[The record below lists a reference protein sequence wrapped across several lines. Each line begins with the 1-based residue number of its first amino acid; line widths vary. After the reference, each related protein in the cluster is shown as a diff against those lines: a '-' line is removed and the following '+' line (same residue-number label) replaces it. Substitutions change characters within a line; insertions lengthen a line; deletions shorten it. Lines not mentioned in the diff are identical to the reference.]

1 MKPMLAIPYLR
12 IRNFSPGR
20 FFLAALAAVSFVFL
34 PALAAAESADP
45 YANETKEQR
54 DERMKWWREA
64 KFGMFIHWGVYAVP
78 AGTYED
84 KQIKGIGEWIMLNGK
99 IPSSTY
105 KKYAE
110 KFTAAKYNPDAWAA
124 LAKRAGMRY
133 MVITS
138 KHHDGFALFD
148 SQVSDWDAVDSS
160 AAKRDLIKPLAEAAR
175 KEGLRFG
182 LYYSQAQ
189 DWNHPG
195 GAKARMKEG
204 ESWDPATKGSYD
216 TYLATIAEPQVKEIL
231 TQYKPDILWWD
242 TPHWMTKQRAEP
254 LIRPLRLVPGIIHNN
269 RLGGEFKGDTETP
282 EQHIPATGFKD
293 RDWEVCMTMND
304 TWGFKSYDHNW
315 KSTNTIL
322 HQLCDIVSKGGNFL
336 LNVGPTAEGEIPK
349 ESIERLEAVG
359 RWIDVNGEAIY
370 GTQASPF
377 HRLPWGRCTRKDGAN
392 GSTLYFHIFDWP
404 ADGKLFIPGL
414 KNKITSATLLAGGA
428 AVPATVGAGAVT
440 LQLPA
445 TAPDADVSVVRVE
458 TEGALDV
465 DPIALLQ
472 GKDGSVKLDLEYTEI
487 NNPGYG
493 THAKLV
499 RKNGTTTLESWTDA
513 RAWMQWTFRV
523 NEPGEFKILADVAT
537 AANSGL
543 SVGIGQTDIGCKIKS
558 TGGDQTF
565 AEMNLGTITITE
577 AGIHELRL
585 RPAKEDWKPVRLRGL
600 VLKPAGK

>member
-1 MKPMLAIPYLR
+1 MTTLPSSFFRSLA
-12 IRNFSPGR
+12 
-20 FFLAALAAVSFVFL
+20 LAALVFGPL
-34 PALAAAESADP
+34 PPLAAAEPADP
-45 YANETKEQR
+45 YADESKEQR

-78 AGTYED
+78 AGTYEGQ
-84 KQIKGIGEWIMLNGK
+84 QIKGIGEWIMLNGK
-99 IPSSTY
+99 IPSATY

-110 KFTAAKYNPDAWAA
+110 KFTAAKYDPAAWAA

-148 SQVSDWDAVDSS
+148 SKVSDWDAVDAS
-160 AAKRDLIKPLAEAAR
+160 AAKRDLIQPLAEAAR

-189 DWNHPG
+189 DWTHPG
-195 GAKARMKEG
+195 GAKSRMKEG

-216 TYLATIAEPQVKEIL
+216 TYLQTIAEPQVKEIL
-231 TQYKPDILWWD
+231 TRYKPDILWWD

-254 LIRPLRLVPGIIHNN
+254 LIRHLSLVPGIIHNN

-377 HRLPWGRCTRKDGAN
+377 HRLPWGRCTRKTGAA
-392 GSTLYFHIFDWP
+392 GTTLYFHVFDWP

-414 KNKITSATLLAGGA
+414 KNKVKSAALLAGGT
-428 AVPATVGAGAVT
+428 AVPVASVAEGVS

-445 TAPDADVSVVRVE
+445 TAPDADVSVIRVE
-458 TEGALDV
+458 TTGPLDV
-465 DPIALLQ
+465 DPIALRQ
-472 GKDGSVKLDLEYTEI
+472 KEDGSVQLDLEYTEI

-499 RKNGTTTLESWTDA
+499 RKDGTTTLESWTDA

-523 NEPGEFKILADVAT
+523 NEPGEFEVMAEAAASADAPLTLAIGKDEKPAT
-537 AANSGL
+537 FTAS
-543 SVGIGQTDIGCKIKS
+543 
-558 TGGDQTF
+558 GGDDKFTTIK
-565 AEMNLGTITITE
+565 LGTIRISE
-577 AGIHELRL
+577 AGVHELRL
-585 RPAKEDWKPVRLRGL
+585 RPAKEGWKSVRLRGL
-600 VLKPAGK
+600 TLKPAGK

>member
-1 MKPMLAIPYLR
+1 MISTPSLVLR
-12 IRNFSPGR
+12 S
-20 FFLAALAAVSFVFL
+20 LALAAFAIGPLS
-34 PALAAAESADP
+34 PLAAAEPADP

-78 AGTYED
+78 AGTYEGN
-84 KQIKGIGEWIMLNGK
+84 QIKGIGEWIMLNGK
-99 IPSSTY
+99 IPSATY

-110 KFTAAKYNPDAWAA
+110 KFTAAKYDPAAWAA

-148 SQVSDWDAVDSS
+148 SKVSDWDAVDAS
-160 AAKRDLIKPLAEAAR
+160 IKPLAEAAR

-216 TYLATIAEPQVKEIL
+216 TYLRTIAEPQVKEIL
-231 TQYKPDILWWD
+231 THYKPDILWWD

-254 LIRPLRLVPGIIHNN
+254 LIRHLRLVPGIIHNN

-315 KSTNTIL
+315 KSTDTIL

-359 RWIDVNGEAIY
+359 RWIDVHGEAIY

-377 HRLPWGRCTRKDGAN
+377 HRLPWGRCTRKTGAA
-392 GSTLYFHIFDWP
+392 GTTLYFHVFDWP
-404 ADGKLFIPGL
+404 KDGKLVIPGL
-414 KNKITSATLLAGGA
+414 KNKVQSAALLAGGV
-428 AVPATVGAGAVT
+428 AVPVTASADGLT

-445 TAPDADVSVVRVE
+445 KAPDADVSVIRVE
-458 TEGALDV
+458 TAGALDV
-465 DPIALLQ
+465 DPIALRQ
-472 GKDGSVKLDLEYTEI
+472 QKDGSVQLDLEYTEI

-493 THAKLV
+493 THAKLT
-499 RKNGTTTLESWTDA
+499 RKDGTTTLDSWTDA

-523 NEPGEFKILADVAT
+523 NTPGEFKVVAEVAAAADSELT
-537 AANSGL
+537 
-543 SVGIGQTDIGCKIKS
+543 IGTGKTDKACKIKS
-558 TGGDQTF
+558 TGGDQSF
-565 AEMNLGTITITE
+565 AEAVLGTATISE
-577 AGIHELRL
+577 AGVHDLRL
-585 RPAKEDWKPVRLRGL
+585 RPAKSGWKPIRLRGL
-600 VLKPAGK
+600 TLKPAGK

>member
-1 MKPMLAIPYLR
+1 MISLPSFALR
-12 IRNFSPGR
+12 GIAF
-20 FFLAALAAVSFVFL
+20 AALAFGSFSPLF
-34 PALAAAESADP
+34 AAESPDP

-54 DERMKWWREA
+54 DERMKWWRDA

-78 AGTYED
+78 AGTYEG

-99 IPSSTY
+99 IPSATY

-110 KFTAAKYNPDAWAA
+110 KFTASKYDPAAWAA

-148 SQVSDWDAVDSS
+148 SKVSYWDAVDAS

-216 TYLATIAEPQVKEIL
+216 TYLQTIAEPQVKEIL
-231 TQYKPDILWWD
+231 TQIKPDILWWD
-242 TPHWMTKQRAEP
+242 TPHWMTKERAEP
-254 LIRPLRLVPGIIHNN
+254 LIRHLSLVPGIIHNN

-349 ESIERLEAVG
+349 ESIKRLEAVG

-370 GTQASPF
+370 GTTASPF
-377 HRLPWGRCTRKDGAN
+377 HRLPWGRCTRKATATGT
-392 GSTLYFHIFDWP
+392 TLYFHVFDWP
-404 ADGKLFIPGL
+404 VDGKLFIPGL
-414 KNKITSATLLAGGA
+414 KNKVKSAALLAGSV
-428 AVPATVGAGAVT
+428 AVPVTAGGEGVT

-445 TAPDADVSVVRVE
+445 QAPDADVSVIRVE

-465 DPIALLQ
+465 DPIALSQ
-472 GKDGSVKLDLEYTEI
+472 QENGSVRLDLEYTEI

-499 RKNGTTTLESWTDA
+499 RKNGNITLDSWSDA

-523 NEPGEFKILADVAT
+523 NRPGEFKVVAQAAAKADSALT
-537 AANSGL
+537 L
-543 SVGIGQTDIGCKIKS
+543 GIGPNDKACKIKS

-565 AEMNLGTITITE
+565 AEVVLGKITVSE
-577 AGIHELRL
+577 AGVHELRL
-585 RPAKEDWKPVRLRGL
+585 RPAKDGWKPVSLRGL
-600 VLKPAGK
+600 TLEPARK

>member
-1 MKPMLAIPYLR
+1 MISRPSLAFRGLA
-12 IRNFSPGR
+12 
-20 FFLAALAAVSFVFL
+20 LAALAFGSFSPVH
-34 PALAAAESADP
+34 AAESPDP

-78 AGTYED
+78 AGTYEGN
-84 KQIKGIGEWIMLNGK
+84 QIKGIGEWIMLNEK
-99 IPSSTY
+99 IPSATY

-110 KFTAAKYNPDAWAA
+110 KFTAAKYDPAAWAA

-133 MVITS
+133 IVITS

-148 SQVSDWDAVDSS
+148 SKVSDWDAVDAS

-189 DWNHPG
+189 DWTHPG

-216 TYLATIAEPQVKEIL
+216 TYLQTIAEPQVKEIL
-231 TQYKPDILWWD
+231 TRYKPDILWWD
-242 TPHWMTKQRAEP
+242 TPHWMTPERAEP
-254 LIRPLRLVPGIIHNN
+254 LIRHLPLVPGIIHNN
-269 RLGGEFKGDTETP
+269 RLGGGYKGDTETP
-282 EQHIPATGFKD
+282 EQHIPATGFKG

-304 TWGFKSYDHNW
+304 TWGYKSYDHNW
-315 KSTNTIL
+315 KSTHTIL

-359 RWIDVNGEAIY
+359 RWVDVNGEAIY

-377 HRLPWGRCTRKDGAN
+377 HRLPWGRCTKKEGAR
-392 GSTLYFHIFDWP
+392 GTTLYFHVFDWP
-404 ADGKLFIPGL
+404 SDGKLFIPGL
-414 KNKITSATLLAGGA
+414 KNKVKSAALLAGGGT
-428 AVPATVGAGAVT
+428 VPVTASAEGLT

-445 TAPDADVSVVRVE
+445 KAPDADVSVIRVE
-458 TEGALDV
+458 TAGVLDV
-465 DPIALLQ
+465 EPIALRQ
-472 GKDGSVKLDLEYTEI
+472 QEDGSVQLNLEYTEI

-493 THAKLV
+493 THAKLA
-499 RKNGTTTLESWTDA
+499 REKGTTTLDSWTDA
-513 RAWMQWTFRV
+513 RAWMQWTFRIHT
-523 NEPGEFKILADVAT
+523 PGEFKIVAEVAAAADSELT
-537 AANSGL
+537 IGSGE
-543 SVGIGQTDIGCKIKS
+543 TDKACKIKS
-558 TGGDQTF
+558 TGGDQSF
-565 AEMNLGTITITE
+565 AEVVLGTVTIPG
-577 AGIHELRL
+577 AGVHELRL
-585 RPAKEDWKPVRLRGL
+585 RPAKNGWKPIRLRGL
-600 VLKPAGK
+600 TLKPAGK